1 MIMTKEEIKELI
13 KTIRGSSVPGKTNDG
28 DRIHVRY
35 NRITGR
41 ILSPIQIDD
50 AKRATEL
57 ELPLNVYTGKL
68 DRVYISKAGD
78 TILTM
83 LVELERNKRFR
94 SFNIDKGE
102 IKHVILIGR

>member
-1 MIMTKEEIKELI
+1 MIKEKIKEIL
-13 KTIRGSSVPGKTNDG
+13 KTIRGASIPGKTNDG

-35 NRITGR
+35 TRIPGR
-41 ILSPIQIDD
+41 TLSPIQIDD

-68 DRVYISKAGD
+68 DRVYTSKAGD
-78 TILTM
+78 MILTM
-83 LVELERNKRFR
+83 LVELERDKRFR